1 MWLAADALEEQRI
14 VCVML
19 RRVLITRS
27 WLSVLKVGFIA
38 FGNALLR
45 TALVPKVPWR
55 VTSRGDLCRRQVLL
69 VPQYAGVRCCCNVKA
84 ICLFDHDLS
93 YAPRRLTVFGVTCLY
108 GCRSVSD
115 YRTEENVSCCCT
127 NKNSL

>member
-1 MWLAADALEEQRI
+1 MWLVADALEEQRI

-19 RRVLITRS
+19 RRVITRS

-45 TALVPKVPWR
+45 TALVPKAPWR

-69 VPQYAGVRCCCNVKA
+69 VPK
-84 ICLFDHDLS
+84 IC
-93 YAPRRLTVFGVTCLY
+93 
-108 GCRSVSD
+108 GCAV
-115 YRTEENVSCCCT
+115 
-127 NKNSL
+127 LL